1 MKKSLKRLALN
12 KESIVKMD
20 ANIKG
25 GEGETLTITIPK
37 TIIYKTWWYGCN
49 DAPRPSDLCA

>member
-1 MKKSLKRLALN
+1 
-12 KESIVKMD
+12 MD